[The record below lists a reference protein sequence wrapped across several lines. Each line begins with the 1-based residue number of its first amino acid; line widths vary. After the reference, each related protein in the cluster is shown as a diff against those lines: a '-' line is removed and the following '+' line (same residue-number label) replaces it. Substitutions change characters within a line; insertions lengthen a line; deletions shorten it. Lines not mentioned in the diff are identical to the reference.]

1 MQINKCLDN
10 YQECH
15 ARPRTVVIALC
26 AVLSTSVLMPF
37 PAQALLPAAGT
48 PPQVEAN
55 AAAHASQATL
65 QPASQQ
71 WIPPRDLVEFTK
83 SGDCKSDSYASEIG
97 CLQERI
103 AIEKARVEL
112 KKLEAEKRKTET
124 DEMLDVLSGSDAPPN
139 AAASNQRS
147 ASVAPA
153 ASPQSPGSND
163 VTVNRIV
170 GFDDDMLA
178 IITYNSNRMN
188 VRAGDVIDRRLSIT
202 AIRGG
207 AVHLVLDG
215 VAHVMGAGVNVSANP
230 MMPGIMPAIPGLI
243 QPAQGF

>member
-1 MQINKCLDN
+1 MQINKRLVIFQN
-10 YQECH
+10 RH
-15 ARPRTVVIALC
+15 TRRRTVMLALC
-26 AVLSTSVLMPF
+26 TALSAFVLTAT
-37 PAQALLPAAGT
+37 PAQALLPAGGAGPRAAPGAAPAPQQWV
-48 PPQVEAN
+48 PPQ
-55 AAAHASQATL
+55 
-65 QPASQQ
+65 
-71 WIPPRDLVEFTK
+71 DLVQSTK
-83 SGDCKSDSYASEIG
+83 SGDCTSDSYASEIG

-103 AIEKARVEL
+103 ALEKARVEL
-112 KKLEAEKRKTET
+112 QKLEAEKRKTEAE
-124 DEMLDVLSGSDAPPN
+124 EMLDVLSNTAGSP
-139 AAASNQRS
+139 
-147 ASVAPA
+147 ASVAPGQGGATA
-153 ASPQSPGSND
+153 APAATQSPRSND

-230 MMPGIMPAIPGLI
+230 MVPGMVPPIPGLF
-243 QPAQGF
+243 PPGQGF